1 MQGLKLVRTQ
11 CHALQGSISPLG
23 CFHFGAEILKSNI
36 SFLSTMQGTFCN
48 VPSACDGVALA
59 DGTCCLYE
67 LSRSGDCCEV
77 VDKDME
83 CCDSG
88 VLDAVGVCQGTAV
101 SIDYNGQ
108 ACTVR
113 HQTSLSRFVTSALSG
128 SHLGKQAC
136 MHCSSRL
143 VVPCFNLPW
152 QACVISMY

>member
-1 MQGLKLVRTQ
+1 
-11 CHALQGSISPLG
+11 
-23 CFHFGAEILKSNI
+23 
-36 SFLSTMQGTFCN
+36 MQGTFCN

-59 DGTCCLYE
+59 DGSCCLYE

-101 SIDYNGQ
+101 SVDYNGQ

-113 HQTSLSRFVTSALSG
+113 RHLALSRCHLSLVRKSFGHASMHAL
-128 SHLGKQAC
+128 LEKAC
-136 MHCSSRL
+136 CPL
-143 VVPCFNLPW
+143 
-152 QACVISMY
+152 A